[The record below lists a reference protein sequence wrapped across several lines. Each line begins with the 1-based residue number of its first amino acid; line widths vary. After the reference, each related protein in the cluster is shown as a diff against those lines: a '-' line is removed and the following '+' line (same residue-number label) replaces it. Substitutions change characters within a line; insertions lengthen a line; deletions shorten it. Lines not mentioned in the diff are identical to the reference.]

1 MNAETING
9 SPRIAALQGLRTC
22 SFLAIFISHTV
33 DGYASFGAVGVS
45 VFFILSGFLMSYRY
59 LPRQNLTDTA
69 SIWGNLRFA
78 AEKMSRLYAL
88 HLLTMLITL
97 FWMLGHPEQFVEGV
111 RFLPEKMV
119 LNCFLLQSWVPKSS
133 VYFALNS
140 VSWYLSTAMFTY
152 FIFPWLLKVLRRVSG
167 KGSVL
172 LAITFLIVL
181 EGVLSF
187 AVGFWGR
194 QDSADY
200 FSLHWITYVCPLF
213 RCIDFSI
220 GAFAGRL
227 FLLYRDRQAVTWR
240 CSALTTCGEVL
251 TILALYGI
259 SRLYTD
265 IPGNYRYTVVFA
277 IPSALL
283 VLLLAYDRGYVSRL
297 LEKKPFQVVGG
308 LTGAA
313 FLIHMPVIRIC
324 RSWLETVLPQIRWY
338 VSVLLLLMITLAL
351 AFAWDRLQRTVGNAI
366 ERHQK
371 EKKVYHR

>member
-45 VFFILSGFLMSYRY
+45 LFFILSGFLMSYRY

-69 SIWGNLRFA
+69 SILGNLRFA

-167 KGSVL
+167 S
-172 LAITFLIVL
+172 
-181 EGVLSF
+181 
-187 AVGFWGR
+187 
-194 QDSADY
+194 
-200 FSLHWITYVCPLF
+200 
-213 RCIDFSI
+213 
-220 GAFAGRL
+220 
-227 FLLYRDRQAVTWR
+227 
-240 CSALTTCGEVL
+240 GE
-251 TILALYGI
+251 
-259 SRLYTD
+259 SR
-265 IPGNYRYTVVFA
+265 
-277 IPSALL
+277 
-283 VLLLAYDRGYVSRL
+283 
-297 LEKKPFQVVGG
+297 
-308 LTGAA
+308 
-313 FLIHMPVIRIC
+313 
-324 RSWLETVLPQIRWY
+324 
-338 VSVLLLLMITLAL
+338 
-351 AFAWDRLQRTVGNAI
+351 
-366 ERHQK
+366 
-371 EKKVYHR
+371 